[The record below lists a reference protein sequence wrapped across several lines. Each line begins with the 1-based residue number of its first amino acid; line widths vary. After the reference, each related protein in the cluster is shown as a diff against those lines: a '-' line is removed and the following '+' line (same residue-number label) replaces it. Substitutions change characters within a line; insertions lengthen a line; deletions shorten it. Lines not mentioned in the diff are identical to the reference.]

1 MSGKT
6 TLSIFAAC
14 LLAGLSLVHAKTSLQ
29 NSIHPPS
36 LRDIRELGTVIQ
48 KYSTSPDATHY
59 GLTLQV
65 NPNKA
70 IESLGRGKVIRLG
83 ALRGHGRYV
92 IVDHGGGW
100 HLMYGHLAKVAVKPG
115 QRLDE
120 GDSIGQAQG
129 KKLFFVVSYKGNP
142 INPSKVW

>member
-1 MSGKT
+1 MSGKNT
-6 TLSIFAAC
+6 RSILAVC
-14 LLAGLSLVHAKTSLQ
+14 LLSSLSLLHAMI
-29 NSIHPPS
+29 NPPP
-36 LRDIRELGTVIQ
+36 LRDIRELGKVIQ
-48 KYSTSPDATHY
+48 NYSTSPDATHY

-65 NPNKA
+65 NPQKP
-70 IESLGRGKVIRLG
+70 IESLGQGKVIRLG
-83 ALRGHGRYV
+83 TLRGHGRYV

-100 HLMYGHLAKVAVKPG
+100 HLMYGHLSKVAVKPG